1 MKIISMHTKSSL
13 KSLAS
18 KGMKMEITRSCHF
31 TSTGMTVIKGSITS
45 VDEATEK
52 LELSDTAGG
61 NVRWCGHS
69 EKLSGTSSKPLSI
82 AEMTY

>member
-1 MKIISMHTKSSL
+1 MQITSMHTKRSL

-18 KGMKMEITRSCHF
+18 KEMKMETTRSCHF

-45 VDEATEK
+45 VGEAADK
-52 LELSDTAGG
+52 LELSDTASGD
-61 NVRWCGHS
+61 VRWCGHS
-69 EKLSGTSSKPLSI
+69 EKLSGTSSKPLSM